1 MTLWYLIIRTLLVIY
16 LFFLNVTIL
25 VQTNVQSYETLS
37 SCLCIQIVFV

>member
-25 VQTNVQSYETLS
+25 VQTNVQTYEILS
-37 SCLCIQIVFV
+37 SRFCIGV